1 MLFSGSS
8 ANPACCLCT
17 RSHKPLGC
25 VNSTRK
31 LWLPVQHRSSDYSK
45 SSWWPLCPGWSD
57 TEAVSVLA
65 NSAFTWYPK
74 DHIRLLTLSY
84 AVSAGPSAVEGKGI
98 FLSLFSDMALN
109 MHGGR
114 RFHWCVVMS
123 QRSFTSL
130 VDIDGRESSS
140 QRGSCVYL
148 KVLTYG
154 HSKSE
159 PQAWDGEFGNS
170 GAAHSKT
177 HEDLRV
183 IESQTI
189 CVSHQGTALKH
200 QFQEVVYLPE
210 LERRAVSQIGHLEM
224 TALLGTLC
232 GSSKTGDKTPINVK
246 GSRPRSVLPF
256 LLTVII
262 FQFREENLP
271 TYFSV
276 SNCSVT
282 RHK

>member
-1 MLFSGSS
+1 MLIIKGMLFSGSS
-8 ANPACCLCT
+8 AHPACCLCT

-25 VNSTRK
+25 MLGAM

-57 TEAVSVLA
+57 TGAVSVLA
-65 NSAFTWYPK
+65 NSTFTWHPK
-74 DHIRLLTLSY
+74 VHIGLLTLSY

-98 FLSLFSDMALN
+98 FFLSLFSDMALN
-109 MHGGR
+109 MPRGR

-123 QRSFTSL
+123 QSSFTTL
-130 VDIDGRESSS
+130 VDIDGCESLS

-148 KVLTYG
+148 KVLTCG

-183 IESQTI
+183 IASQTI
-189 CVSHQGTALKH
+189 CTSRQGTALKH

-210 LERRAVSQIGHLEM
+210 LERRAVSQICHLEM

-232 GSSKTGDKTPINVK
+232 GSSKAGDKTSMSK
-246 GSRPRSVLPF
+246 GADLEVCSHSF
-256 LLTVII
+256 LLG
-262 FQFREENLP
+262 
-271 TYFSV
+271 
-276 SNCSVT
+276 
-282 RHK
+282 